1 MTDIRMDSVSKN
13 KWQIRSAA
21 LIIFLLGF
29 VAGGLALNFYHVRH
43 PANPQAARR
52 GLYEQ
57 MLDRLNLTAEQ
68 KPQVEKIFSDTREKL
83 TALRQESMPKVNE
96 IRAQADERLRQ
107 VLTPEQWRQFEQIKG
122 EMKSHRP
129 PGEEGKG
136 GR

>member
-1 MTDIRMDSVSKN
+1 MNNIRMDNISKY

-21 LIIFLLGF
+21 LVIFLLGF
-29 VAGGLALNFYHVRH
+29 IAGGLAMNFYRLRSS
-43 PANPQAARR
+43 ASSSETRR

-57 MLDRLNLTAEQ
+57 MLNRLNLTAEQ

-96 IRAQADERLRQ
+96 IRTQADERLRQ

-122 EMKSHRP
+122 EMKGHRQQ
-129 PGEEGKG
+129 GEEGKG
-136 GR
+136 SR